1 MRKPV
6 TIVTGIHPESMSAA
20 VLSMAWDVPDAV
32 VLRHRIDLER
42 CVLERLVS
50 DVTGI
55 VEHESI
61 DLEHACVPCAIRE
74 DVVPTLQRLARD
86 PRWGAVIAE
95 LPVSAEANQ
104 VCHVLTQDRDLRRS
118 LRVTSV
124 VAAVDGG
131 LVEDDLL
138 GDELLPERDIATSH
152 EDRRGVGEVCADI
165 VEFADVVVVTG
176 RPEPVGIALVEA
188 LARPGVLVVVG
199 SEQLEAEVI
208 STPLHEIGRTR
219 AWANPARTAV
229 LPELGS
235 TRVWRV
241 DLRSDRA
248 FHPARL
254 LGGLAQLGGG
264 RHRSRGCFWF
274 ADPSRPR
281 AGLGRRRRAGEHR
294 HRGSLGPAPAP
305 HPDRAH
311 RDRHGARAPAGRLR
325 GDAAEVRR
333 DVRTFGR
340 RGRLRAV
347 ARAHPGGCLSGAPA
361 DLA

>member
-1 MRKPV
+1 M
-6 TIVTGIHPESMSAA
+6 TGIHPEAMSTT

-61 DLEHACVPCAIRE
+61 DLEHACVPCAIRM
-74 DVVPTLQRLARD
+74 DAVPTLQRLARD

-104 VCHVLTQDRDLRRS
+104 VCHVLTQDRDLRRF
-118 LRVTSV
+118 LRVSSV

-165 VEFADVVVVTG
+165 VEFADVVVING

-199 SEQLEAEVI
+199 SEQLEAGVI
-208 STPLHEIGRTR
+208 SAPLHEIGRTR

-229 LPELGS
+229 LPALGS
-235 TRVWRV
+235 TRIWRV
-241 DLRSDRA
+241 DLQSDRA
-248 FHPARL
+248 FHPERL
-254 LGGLAQLGGG
+254 LDGLAQIGAG
-264 RHRSRGCFWF
+264 RHRSKGCFWL
-274 ADPSRPR
+274 PTRPDR
-281 AGLGRRRRAGEHR
+281 VQVWAGAGGQVSIGTGDAWGRLPRHTRIVLTGAGT
-294 HRGSLGPAPAP
+294 APAHLQSAFASMLLKP
-305 HPDRAH
+305 GEAF
-311 RDRHGARAPAGRLR
+311 APAGGEDGFEPWLGPIR
-325 GDAAEVRR
+325 EV
-333 DVRTFGR
+333 
-340 RGRLRAV
+340 A
-347 ARAHPGGCLSGAPA
+347 
-361 DLA
+361 